1 MDALIVLLVYVSPF
15 VAIGIAAKRWIAR
28 RDVAL
33 SDVRAEAG
41 QRRRSRFVL
50 GIWRHEDPE

>member
-15 VAIGIAAKRWIAR
+15 VMIGMAVKRWIAR
-28 RDVAL
+28 RGVAL
-33 SDVRAEAG
+33 VRAEAG
-41 QRRRSRFVL
+41 QHQRSRFLL